1 MSMQVILKADV
12 DGLGTRGDVVTV
24 ADGYFR
30 NYLLPKGL
38 GYKASKGAEAEA
50 EAMRKASAAKNEANR
65 AEADK
70 VAASLVPQVITITAK
85 TDAGGTLFGS
95 VSAAEIAAAV
105 EEQTG
110 HVIDRRS
117 FQLDAPIKSLG
128 SHMVM
133 TNIHSQVQ
141 FPVTVEV
148 SAEDDE

>member
-1 MSMQVILKADV
+1 MSMQVILKSDV
-12 DGLGTRGDVVTV
+12 EGLGTRGDVVTV

-30 NYLLPKGL
+30 NYLLPRGL

-70 VAASLVPQVITITAK
+70 VAASLVPQVISISAK

-95 VSAAEIAAAV
+95 VSASDLSAAV
-105 EEQTG
+105 EDQTG
-110 HVIDRRS
+110 HVIDRRA
-117 FQLDAPIKSLG
+117 FQLDAPIKTLG
-128 SHMVM
+128 QHMVM

-148 SAEDDE
+148 TAEDDE